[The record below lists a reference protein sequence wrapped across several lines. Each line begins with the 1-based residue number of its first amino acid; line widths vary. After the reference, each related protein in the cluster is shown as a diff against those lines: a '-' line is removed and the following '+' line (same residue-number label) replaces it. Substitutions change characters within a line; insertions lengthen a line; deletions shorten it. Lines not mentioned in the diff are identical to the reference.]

1 MICNETYRMN
11 SCAITISA
19 LTLVYF
25 MLVILVRRDIV
36 VLIQIPYATLRVHQ
50 GPSTACNSYSN
61 RHTFCTILPRIENVL
76 LTITLPQAQL
86 LICKDKMFVIVSENV
101 YGGKEGT
108 ICSCHWN
115 FTEFSILLPIMPLW
129 GLNSYLFEIQ
139 WELEERVK
147 HKICEIHFLGNV
159 FISKRQFVN

>member
-1 MICNETYRMN
+1 MSFYWWDIYIQKYLKGFCYPLHVIIDKYMICNETYRMN

-61 RHTFCTILPRIENVL
+61 RHTICTILPRIENVL

-86 LICKDKMFVIVSENV
+86 LICKDKMV
-101 YGGKEGT
+101 
-108 ICSCHWN
+108 CHC
-115 FTEFSILLPIMPLW
+115 IR
-129 GLNSYLFEIQ
+129 
-139 WELEERVK
+139 ERVWRK
-147 HKICEIHFLGNV
+147 GGHYL
-159 FISKRQFVN
+159 